1 MAHIPNH
8 EEKSLTETAVM
19 TDFAYLSFR
28 DGLSVTDNDVVRIE
42 GGDTGGKPQAIV
54 MSQYHEW
61 DGGTL
66 AGKNFI
72 QHDFFKFVS
81 GDDAKESSTH
91 RNFALQLLGLTNTDG
106 DGNEAAGG
114 RIRRLGIQDIIAI
127 GLLKFDNWVIIPS
140 ITVKAR
146 GMVQVPNSIEV
157 EGKQVLQYDPS
168 KDISRSNNP
177 KKWQVEE
184 SSDTGGLFVGGAHVV
199 TDLLVNSVTA
209 VGPDEEPDVTIEID
223 DTGFSLI
230 DFQIPAGKQ
239 GEPGKQG
246 ITGIGQPGPEVS
258 ISVGNTTT
266 AEKGEVLV
274 SKKTEVPLEYEFDF
288 VLPKG
293 DPGKDSIEPGPP
305 GAPGISGVD
314 GLDGSIISTIKFT
327 DGIEPP
333 APDRGPRGPS
343 GIQGIQGVTG
353 DAGDFIE
360 GDVGPRG
367 FSGPTGKTGDVG
379 PGSTVEGPKGDTG
392 PRGPSG
398 PSGGTGPMGP
408 QNPVAGPRGFAGI
421 QGPVGETGETGP
433 IGLSVT
439 GPRGVT
445 GPFAQGPKGDTGD
458 TGPINTTPGPEG
470 PVGPNSVVPGPAG
483 ATPEYY
489 YNAVNNTLYILNV

>member
-1 MAHIPNH
+1 MDHG
-8 EEKSLTETAVM
+8 EKSLTETAVM
-19 TDFAYLSFR
+19 NNFAYLSFR
-28 DGLSVTDNDVVRIE
+28 DGLNVTDSDVVKIE
-42 GGDTGGKPQAIV
+42 GGDKDGKPAAIV

-61 DGGTL
+61 DGGIL
-66 AGKNFI
+66 ADENFI
-72 QHDFFKFVS
+72 QHDFFKFVN
-81 GDDAKESSTH
+81 GDEAKDRSTH
-91 RNFALQLLGLTNTDG
+91 DNFTLQLLGLTHKDG
-106 DGNEAAGG
+106 DGNSTDGG

-146 GMVQVPNSIEV
+146 GMVQVPNSIQV
-157 EGKQVLQYDPS
+157 EGKEVLQYDPS

-177 KKWQVEE
+177 KKWQVDE

-209 VGPDEEPDVTIEID
+209 VGPDDEPTVNIEID

-230 DFQIPAGKQ
+230 DFEIPAGKQ

-246 ITGIGQPGPEVS
+246 ITGVGQPGPEVS

-266 AEKGEVLV
+266 AEEGEVKV
-274 SKKTEVPLEYEFDF
+274 TKKTEAPLEYEFDF
-288 VLPKG
+288 ILPKG

-305 GAPGISGVD
+305 GITGVDGLD
-314 GLDGSIISTIKFT
+314 GLDGSIISQIKFT

-333 APDRGPRGPS
+333 APDPGPRGLT

-353 DAGDFIE
+353 NDGDFVE
-360 GDVGPRG
+360 GDPGPRG

-392 PRGPSG
+392 PRGLSG

-408 QNPVAGPRGFAGI
+408 PNPVAGPQGETGTIGPQGI
-421 QGPVGETGETGP
+421 TGETGP
-433 IGLSVT
+433 IGISVT
-439 GPRGVT
+439 GPRGLT

-483 ATPEYY
+483 ATPEYH

>member
-1 MAHIPNH
+1 MSEHII
-8 EEKSLTETAVM
+8 EGKSLTETAVM

-28 DGLSVTDNDVVRIE
+28 DGLNVTDNDVVKIE
-42 GGDTGGKPQAIV
+42 GGDTGGQPQAIV

-61 DGGTL
+61 DGGIL
-66 AGKNFI
+66 ANENFI

-81 GDDAKESSTH
+81 GDDAQNSSTH
-91 RNFALQLLGLTNTDG
+91 DNFTLQLLGLTHKDG
-106 DGNEAAGG
+106 DDNPTAGG

-140 ITVKAR
+140 ITVKPR
-146 GMVQVPNSIEV
+146 GMVQEPNPI
-157 EGKQVLQYDPS
+157 YDS
-168 KDISRSNNP
+168 DKDISRSNNP
-177 KKWQVEE
+177 KKWQVDE

-199 TDLLVNSVTA
+199 TELVVNSVTA

-266 AEKGEVLV
+266 AEEGEVLV
-274 SKKTEVPLEYEFDF
+274 RKKTQVPLEYEFDF

-314 GLDGSIISTIKFT
+314 GLDGSITTTIAFT

-333 APDRGPRGPS
+333 APDPGPRGLT
-343 GIQGIQGVTG
+343 GIEGPKGVTG

-360 GDVGPRG
+360 GDPGPRG
-367 FSGPTGKTGDVG
+367 FPGPTGKTGDVG
-379 PGSTVEGPKGDTG
+379 PGSTVEGPRGLVG
-392 PRGPSG
+392 PRGSSG
-398 PSGGTGPMGP
+398 PTGGTGPMGP
-408 QNPVAGPRGFAGI
+408 QNPVAGPRGFTGI

-445 GPFAQGPKGDTGD
+445 GPFVQGPKGDTGD